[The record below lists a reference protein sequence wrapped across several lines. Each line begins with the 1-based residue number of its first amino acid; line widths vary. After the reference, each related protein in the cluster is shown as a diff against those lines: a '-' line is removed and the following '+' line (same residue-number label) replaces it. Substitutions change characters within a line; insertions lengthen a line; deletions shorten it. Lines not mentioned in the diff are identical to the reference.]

1 MPAHGQAD
9 AAVRTTLRRLHVDRG
24 TVRAH
29 AGTAALV
36 LVLFVAAWF
45 RLSGADWDEGTHL
58 HPDER
63 YIASVSNVIDFPW
76 SPVTYLDVDESPLSP
91 YNTQEGRAF
100 PYGTLPIFV
109 TKAVAELVGRGDY
122 DHLYLV
128 GRWLGAVLD
137 LATTVLV
144 FLIARALLLTGLGP
158 RRAFQGGLLAA
169 ALYGLTVAAIQAAH
183 FYTTDVWLVF
193 FSTLAVYLGLLAL
206 RSSSWTRG
214 REMGLV
220 AAMGGCLGFAVAC
233 KASGLFVVVLVL
245 GALAGKAAVDAVA
258 SPRRDAAT
266 RLLRDSLLALVT
278 AYLSYRLVSPYSF
291 AHSNWLDLRPS
302 PAFEDALATQRDI
315 LDGKAIF
322 PPTLQWLLSPRIVD
336 PFENLVVWQLGVA
349 LGLCAVAGTAVLAV
363 DAVRQAVSL
372 RGRLAR
378 DAIEAFAMRA
388 ILLAYVLIVFLYM
401 STRFQ
406 HMGRYLL
413 PILPLLAVA
422 ASYGV
427 IRSFA
432 ERPRVLAAVAAL
444 VVALSGAYALAF
456 HAIYTERTTRLAASE
471 WITKNVPA
479 GSQIASEHWDDSL
492 PVGGLAAGYSL
503 VTVPVFEPDDETKL
517 RKLYD
522 ELLRADYY
530 SLSSPRAWRTIGR
543 LPDRYPLMVR
553 YYEQLFAGRLGFR
566 EIASFSSQPRLA
578 GVELDDLDAE
588 EAFWVY
594 DHPPVRLFEHREK
607 LSFPAFRD
615 VLCAPPAPSA
625 CD

>member
-1 MPAHGQAD
+1 MPGREQPED
-9 AAVRTTLRRLHVDRG
+9 AVRTTLPRLHVDRD

-36 LVLFVAAWF
+36 LVLLVAAWF
-45 RLSGADWDEGTHL
+45 RLSGADWDEGAHV

-63 YIASVSNVIDFPW
+63 YIASVSNVVDFPW
-76 SPVTYLDVDESPLSP
+76 SPLTYLDVEESPLSP
-91 YNTQEGRAF
+91 YNTPEGRAF
-100 PYGTLPIFV
+100 PYGTLPIFA

-128 GRWLGAVLD
+128 GRWLGALLD
-137 LATTVLV
+137 VATTVLV
-144 FLIARALLLTGLGP
+144 FLIARAVVRKSLGP
-158 RRAFQGGLLAA
+158 HRAFQTGLLAA

-206 RSSSWTRG
+206 RSLSWTRG
-214 REMGLV
+214 RELGLV

-233 KASGLFVVVLVL
+233 KASGLFVVGIVL

-291 AHSNWLDLRPS
+291 AHSNWLDLRLS
-302 PAFEDALATQRDI
+302 DAFTDALATQRDI

-336 PFENLVVWQLGVA
+336 PFENLVVWQLGIA

-372 RGRLAR
+372 RRPLSA
-378 DAIEAFAMRA
+378 DAIEALA
-388 ILLAYVLIVFLYM
+388 IRVVLVTYVVVVFVYTA
-401 STRFQ
+401 TRFQ

-413 PILPLLAVA
+413 PILPLLAVV

-427 IRSFA
+427 VRGFLD
-432 ERPRVLAAVAAL
+432 RPPVLAAVGVL

-456 HAIYTERTTRLAASE
+456 HQIYTERTTRLAAST
-471 WITKNVPA
+471 WITENAPA
-479 GSQIASEHWDDSL
+479 GSRIASEHWDESL
-492 PVGGLAAGYSL
+492 PVGGQVAGYWL

-517 RKLYD
+517 RKLHQ
-522 ELLRADYY
+522 ELSRADYY

-553 YYEQLFAGRLGFR
+553 FYEHLFAGRLGFR
-566 EIASFSSQPRLA
+566 EIASFSSPPRLL
-578 GVELDDLDAE
+578 GVELDDLGAE

-625 CD
+625 CG

>member
-1 MPAHGQAD
+1 MPGHRQD
-9 AAVRTTLRRLHVDRG
+9 DEAVRTTLPRLSVDRG

-36 LVLFVAAWF
+36 LVLLVAAWF
-45 RLSGADWDEGTHL
+45 RLGGADWDEGAHL

-76 SPVTYLDVDESPLSP
+76 SPLTYLDVDESPLSP
-91 YNTQEGRAF
+91 YNTQEGRVF
-100 PYGTLPIFV
+100 PYGTLPIFA

-128 GRWLGAVLD
+128 GRWLGALLD

-144 FLIARALLLTGLGP
+144 FLIARALLRRVLGP
-158 RRAFQGGLLAA
+158 RRANQGGLLAA
-169 ALYGLTVAAIQAAH
+169 ALYGLTVAAIQATH

-193 FSTLAVYLGLLAL
+193 FSTLAVYLALVAL
-206 RSSSWTRG
+206 RSSPWSRG
-214 REMGLV
+214 RELRIVV
-220 AAMGGCLGFAVAC
+220 AIGGCLGFAVAC

-245 GALAGKAAVDAVA
+245 GALVGKAAVDAIA
-258 SPRRDAAT
+258 SPRRDVAT
-266 RLLRDSLLALVT
+266 RLVRDTLLALVT

-291 AHSNWLDLRPS
+291 AHSNWLDLRLS
-302 PAFEDALATQRDI
+302 DAFRDALATQRDI
-315 LDGKAIF
+315 LDGDAIF

-336 PFENLVVWQLGVA
+336 PFENLVVWQLGIA
-349 LGLCAVAGTAVLAV
+349 LGLCAVAGSAVLAV
-363 DAVRQAVSL
+363 DAVRQAVLL
-372 RGRLAR
+372 RRPLAP
-378 DAIEAFAMRA
+378 DAIEALAIRA
-388 ILLAYVLIVFLYM
+388 ILLTYVVVVFLYVA
-401 STRFQ
+401 TRFQ

-422 ASYGV
+422 ASYGIV
-427 IRSFA
+427 RSFS
-432 ERPRVLAAVAAL
+432 ERPHVLATIGFL
-444 VVALSGAYALAF
+444 VVAMSGAYALAF
-456 HAIYTERTTRLAASE
+456 HQIYAERTTRLAASQ
-471 WITKNVPA
+471 WITENVPA
-479 GSQIASEHWDDSL
+479 GSQIANEHWDDSL
-492 PVGGLAAGYSL
+492 PVGGMVAGYSL

-517 RKLYD
+517 RRLYD
-522 ELLRADYY
+522 QLSRADYY

-553 YYEQLFAGRLGFR
+553 FYEHLFAGRLGFR
-566 EIASFSSQPRLA
+566 EIASFSSRPRLL
-578 GVELDDLDAE
+578 GVEVDDLDAE

-607 LSFPAFRD
+607 LSFSAFRD